1 MAKKLPNE
9 KAKLIKTR
17 IFQKADEV
25 GYARSGRIENG
36 KFLDDLVENPEIGGV
51 LKEYMDKARVRTY
64 IKDGVLNAYTKKLIK
79 AALASKKPKQVIHLA
94 FDDQAEVIQKK
105 ENISV
110 LRSEAG
116 TIYVVSNGT
125 VLKWETALKKALELI
140 ALEPTLIQNH
150 TPPKICL
157 HLGVLSSTLAD
168 SDKACIRT
176 ALDIV
181 GVKAVISE
189 G

>member
-9 KAKLIKTR
+9 KAKLIKAR

-36 KFLDDLVENPEIGGV
+36 KFIDDLVEDDEIGGV
-51 LKEYMDKARVRTY
+51 LKDYMDKARVRTY

-79 AALASKKPKQVIHLA
+79 AALSSKKPKQIVKIA

-110 LRSEAG
+110 LRAESGAL
-116 TIYVVSNGT
+116 YVVSNGT

-140 ALEPTLIQNH
+140 ALEPTLIQNNVA
-150 TPPKICL
+150 PRICL

-168 SDKACIRT
+168 SDKACIST
-176 ALDIV
+176 ALGIV